1 MANQKWRFSKSRTRK
16 RRSQYKIM
24 TVKGVTCPNCG
35 SPMIY
40 HHVCPECGEVNWQ
53 LRKTNNNLLK
63 FFNNEINAKSYH
75 YWCSRCSS

>member
-40 HHVCPECGEVNWQ
+40 HHVCPECGFYRGKLAIDKN
-53 LRKTNNNLLK
+53 K
-63 FFNNEINAKSYH
+63 
-75 YWCSRCSS
+75 